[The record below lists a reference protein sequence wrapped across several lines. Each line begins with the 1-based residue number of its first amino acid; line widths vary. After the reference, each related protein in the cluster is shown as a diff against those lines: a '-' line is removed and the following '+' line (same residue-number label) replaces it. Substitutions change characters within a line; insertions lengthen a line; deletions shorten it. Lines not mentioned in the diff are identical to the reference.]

1 MHSAHPAA
9 TELRSQL
16 ASLHVPLDRT
26 TRVALRARVS
36 RYVDETKRLG
46 WTPQRVIVAVKQIA
60 YDAGLSASPRV
71 VGAPPAH
78 AMTPTDRLLVD
89 MVGWCIDR
97 YYDAE

>member
-1 MHSAHPAA
+1 MQSAHPAS

-16 ASLHVPLDRT
+16 ATLHVPLDRT

-60 YDAGLSASPRV
+60 HDAGLSASPRV